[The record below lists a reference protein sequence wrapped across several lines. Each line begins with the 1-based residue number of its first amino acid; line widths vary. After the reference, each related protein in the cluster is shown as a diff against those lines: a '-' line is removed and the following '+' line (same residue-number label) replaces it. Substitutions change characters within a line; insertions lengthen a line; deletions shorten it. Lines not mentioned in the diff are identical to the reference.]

1 MRKIFKKLVSNIP
14 LLLVILV
21 SIFIALQNTSIRG
34 YYSGWDNIHAEFD
47 LGQYAYRGLY
57 GAWSEHEGLGGP
69 AAKGLLAEITRIPY
83 LFVLEQI
90 FPLHLV
96 RAVFLF
102 TMYVIGGVTMYFF
115 IKNYW
120 IQNKIQYKTWIAG
133 FAGLLYLLHPL
144 TLQQF
149 YISFELFTVQ
159 FAFFPLLLISLHE
172 LVKKTSPKSIF
183 LFCTVQIL
191 LAASAHTPTV
201 FYLGAVASVLY
212 ALTIHLQVHKKIY
225 KAVKF
230 SLIIGL
236 LTFVINGFWIVPN
249 LYYSVHNSEYVTE
262 SKANVVFGPEALW
275 SIREASTLHSYLTGY
290 HYLTT
295 WKDYNFESKEHELIF
310 NEWVNHFANPFRNL
324 QLYILAGLSICGAV
338 IGLLAGKKY
347 PVKAT
352 MSVLFLLTSAF
363 IWIELFP
370 TKDLLLKFYESKT
383 FLEIFRNPF
392 TKLSILHS
400 VFVVIL
406 ASETLAKM
414 VEILQ
419 KKVSQ
424 QLIQTV
430 VPIVI
435 SLGYIYTFSITA
447 PSFSGNFIN
456 EKLYVIFP
464 QEYKALYS
472 FMQTQDHSH
481 RVLEMPYTSREGW
494 VLHDWSTPGRILGY
508 QGIGFNFFGIPQPF
522 LTSDFAR
529 WSGANDYLYEE
540 LSFAINS
547 QNPQQLEQ
555 IVQKYIIPLAIL
567 DESRVQPYT
576 KHSFSLDKEMLEK
589 AGYKQ
594 IWQEKFLTVYEH
606 PTVAAKSSPFI
617 IPESIAKI
625 SADTERLSVD
635 PVITEYPEH
644 IITDTSDAVVTFPFS
659 WLEKTEP
666 KKQTVTDSELSL
678 SSGVNPGK
686 YIIQIPAFATD
697 SYKTTVALRLQDS
710 QLQIFFPQYTIN
722 TGSEILQ
729 IKSIDNQITQ
739 LENKVL
745 AIQINGVEI
754 ALNNNSEYAYSE
766 INVPIGGKLTIIDIE
781 TGQKLTE
788 ITPNWS
794 ILTREQSFESEI
806 GSNLTIT
813 TKFPNILA
821 NLELQP
827 SENCVRPQ
835 RGSIQTTHLQS
846 GAALYSAENYGVN
859 CNSVYLPFISPVNE
873 YIAIASGENIMGRS
887 IKLFVHNSKPNT
899 VPTEYIFPEDKYTV
913 SYPLKQLSSDPQHRL
928 FLNWETRSFGQKSE
942 NRLDSLTIVPL
953 HIANFA
959 KMTLTANNSKNV
971 SVENTVSATNQ
982 LKHSIS
988 KYSLDADCDSTC
1000 YIGINQAYDDLWVA
1014 YDFSTNKILPHYR
1027 YNNWANLWE
1036 VQDGKHSVVIVYV
1049 PQYIAFAFLGLA
1061 AFTFIIVG
1069 VKLFTHKPKQE
1080 NKRKNI
1086 SKKVRKSV
1094 QGKTKQLTL
1103 TDKR

>member
-1 MRKIFKKLVSNIP
+1 MKKIFKKLKQNIP

-34 YYSGWDNIHAEFD
+34 YYSGWDNIHAELD

-57 GAWSEHEGLGGP
+57 GTWSEHEGLGGP

-83 LFVLEQI
+83 LFILMQI

-102 TMYVIGGVTMYFF
+102 TMYVIGGVTIYFF

-120 IQNKIQYKTWIAG
+120 IQNKTQYKTWIAG

-172 LVKKTSPKSIF
+172 LVKKTSPKSVL
-183 LFCTVQIL
+183 LFCSVQIL

-201 FYLGAVASVLY
+201 FYLGAIASVLY
-212 ALTIHLQVHKKIY
+212 AFAIYLQIHKKTY
-225 KAVKF
+225 KAIRF
-230 SLIIGL
+230 SLVIGL
-236 LTFVINGFWIVPN
+236 LTFVMNGFWIVPN
-249 LYYSVHNSEYVTE
+249 LYYSIHNSQYVTE

-290 HYLTT
+290 HYLTS

-324 QLYILAGLSICGAV
+324 QLYILTGLSICGAV
-338 IGLLAGKKY
+338 IGLPAGKKY

-424 QLIQTV
+424 QLMQTV
-430 VPIVI
+430 IPIII

-464 QEYKALYS
+464 QEYQELYS
-472 FMQTQDHSH
+472 FLRTQDHAD

-508 QGIGFNFFGIPQPF
+508 QGIGFQFFGIPQPF

-547 QNPQQLEQ
+547 QNSQQLEQ
-555 IVQKYIIPLAIL
+555 IAQKYIIPLAIL

-576 KHSFSLDKEMLEK
+576 QHSFSLDKEMLEK
-589 AGYKQ
+589 AGFKK
-594 IWQEKFLTVYEH
+594 IWQKKFLTVYEH
-606 PTVAAKSSPFI
+606 PTIAKKSTSFI
-617 IPESIAKI
+617 IPESITKV
-625 SADTERLSVD
+625 SANTERLSVD
-635 PVITEYPEH
+635 PVIIEYPEH
-644 IITDTSDAVVTFPFS
+644 IITNTNEAVVQYPFS
-659 WLEKTEP
+659 WLQKNEQ
-666 KKQTVTDSELSL
+666 KKQTVTDSEISL
-678 SSGVNPGK
+678 SSNINPGQYTIK
-686 YIIQIPAFATD
+686 IPAFATK

-710 QLQIFFPQYTIN
+710 QLKIFFPQYNLN

-729 IKSIDNQITQ
+729 IQTIDNQIIQ
-739 LENKVL
+739 LKNEVL
-745 AIQINGVEI
+745 AVQINGQEV
-754 ALNNNSEYAYSE
+754 ALNKTDEYTYSE
-766 INVPIGGKLTIIDIE
+766 LNIPVGNTLKIQDVVTGKI
-781 TGQKLTE
+781 LTE
-788 ITPNWS
+788 ITPDWP
-794 ILTREQSFESEI
+794 ILTQNQIFEKKINSD
-806 GSNLTIT
+806 LTIIT
-813 TKFPNILA
+813 NFPNIKA

-827 SENCVRPQ
+827 SENCVKPQ
-835 RGSIQTTHLQS
+835 RGSIRTTYSQS
-846 GAALYSAENYGVN
+846 GAATYAADKYGVN
-859 CNSVYLPFISPVNE
+859 CNSIYLPFLSPVNE
-873 YIAIASGENIMGRS
+873 YMAIAAGENIQGRS
-887 IKLFVHNSKPNT
+887 IKLFIHSSKPNT
-899 VPTEYIFPEDKYTV
+899 VPTEYIFPEDTYSV
-913 SYPLKQLSSDPQHRL
+913 SYPLKQLSSDHQHRL

-942 NRLDSLTIVPL
+942 NRLDSLTIVPF
-953 HIANFA
+953 HISNFA
-959 KMTLTANNSKNV
+959 NIRLTAKDNKNV
-971 SVENTVSATNQ
+971 SVENTVSITNQ
-982 LKHSIS
+982 RKHSIS
-988 KYSLDADCDSTC
+988 KYSLDANCDSTC
-1000 YIGINQAYDDLWVA
+1000 YIGINQAYDDLWIA
-1014 YDFSTNKILPHYR
+1014 YDFNSNKILPHYR

-1036 VQDGKHSVVIVYV
+1036 LNSGEHAIVIIYI
-1049 PQYIAFAFLGLA
+1049 PQYFAFAFLG
-1061 AFTFIIVG
+1061 FTALTFAVVG
-1069 VKLFTHKPKQE
+1069 IKLFTHKPRRE
-1080 NKRKNI
+1080 SARTTI
-1086 SKKVRKSV
+1086 SQKVKKSV
-1094 QGKTKQLTL
+1094 QGKTK
-1103 TDKR
+1103 